1 MNINLIFK
9 NMIKKEKSK
18 FNLEEAKNGAE
29 VVTDCGFIVKILSY
43 DLVGIDR
50 DELVGILS
58 TSIDGINTNGKE
70 FIGTFNDE
78 SEKYI
83 ITFDINCG
91 EITGIMCG
99 CNKQNVND
107 FIKNRI
113 NEFKDLLTL
122 DDDSFEIKIQKEV
135 KVTYKERVKLSSE
148 AMLKITDIMETD
160 KRFGGIVTEEDWK
173 NNSIYKF
180 CIECH
185 VDPCGGKL
193 DIYSRSHEY
202 HFLAFHT
209 EKQCTLFLKEHEDLV
224 KQYLMLN

>member
-1 MNINLIFK
+1 
-9 NMIKKEKSK
+9 MIKKEKVK
-18 FNLEEAKNGAE
+18 FNLEDAKNGAE

-91 EITGIMCG
+91 EITGIMSSG

-122 DDDSFEIKIQKEV
+122 DDDSFKIKIQKEV

-160 KRFGGIVTEEDWK
+160 KRFGGIVTEEDWR
-173 NNSIYKF
+173 NNPIYNIVLSVTLILVVERLIF
-180 CIECH
+180 I
-185 VDPCGGKL
+185 VDHMN
-193 DIYSRSHEY
+193 IIS
-202 HFLAFHT
+202 
-209 EKQCTLFLKEHEDLV
+209 
-224 KQYLMLN
+224 